1 MCDESGDFI
10 PQWLRWYES
19 HFLNYPFID
28 MEIEVQFGVIF
39 LNNDLS
45 RLFDGFGTYTTHIGV
60 KMYQVKEF
68 DSLFNRSFKGKGS
81 YIVYVSYFL
90 ERAIMLCE
98 ILKLPS
104 KQNLILCCL
113 LHFDI
118 DLAFRVKTNIR
129 HKIEIEH
136 NK

>member
-1 MCDESGDFI
+1 MK
-10 PQWLRWYES
+10 
-19 HFLNYPFID
+19 
-28 MEIEVQFGVIF
+28 IEVQFGVIL
-39 LNNDLS
+39 LNDDLS

-60 KMYQVKEF
+60 NLYQVKEF

-90 ERAIMLCE
+90 ERGIMLCK
-98 ILKLPS
+98 IPKLPFE
-104 KQNLILCCL
+104 QNLILCCL
-113 LHFDI
+113 FRFDI